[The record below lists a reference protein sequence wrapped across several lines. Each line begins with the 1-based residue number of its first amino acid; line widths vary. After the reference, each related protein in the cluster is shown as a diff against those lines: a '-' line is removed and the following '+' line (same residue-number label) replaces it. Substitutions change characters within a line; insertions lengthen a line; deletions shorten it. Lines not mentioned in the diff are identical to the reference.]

1 MLALLSLA
9 TLLPLA
15 LALPTTTTVDLV
27 KRAPSQCSQYGSI
40 STGAFTLYANEWG
53 ASTAGTTGSQCSYIT
68 GLANGNSL
76 QWYTTWTWANNPTQV
91 KSYTNAEVSLPQK
104 AISQYTSIPTTWS
117 WSYAGTNLSC
127 NVAYDTFLGAS
138 ANGANQFE
146 VMVWLGLYGSISPLS
161 ANGYPFTPIASPTIN
176 GVPFDLA
183 YGLNG
188 NVKVYSFVA
197 HSRAAT
203 TFNGDIL
210 AFYKYLVQNYASNGF
225 TNSLVLQSLQA
236 GSEVFTGSNAKLTT
250 SGYTI
255 SAS

>member
-1 MLALLSLA
+1 MGIPSHRELCPLSFRDLQN
-9 TLLPLA
+9 TRQLLPPSGYLQRIRRYIG
-15 LALPTTTTVDLV
+15 LENSLRDSFEV
-27 KRAPSQCSQYGSI
+27 K
-40 STGAFTLYANEWG
+40 WV
-53 ASTAGTTGSQCSYIT
+53 AST
-68 GLANGNSL
+68 
-76 QWYTTWTWANNPTQV
+76 
-91 KSYTNAEVSLPQK
+91 NAR
-104 AISQYTSIPTTWS
+104 
-117 WSYAGTNLSC
+117 
-127 NVAYDTFLGAS
+127 DR
-138 ANGANQFE
+138 
-146 VMVWLGLYGSISPLS
+146 
-161 ANGYPFTPIASPTIN
+161 IASPTIN

-203 TFNGDIL
+203 NFNGDIL

-225 TNSLVLQSLQA
+225 TNALVLQSLQA